1 MYTCYKMTNTNNGRP
16 YFGRTENYEQQIEN
30 HKKFLQNKKHFNKL
44 LQTSYD
50 NNNLDLEFEIIEQS
64 DDPKE
69 IALLAIELITEAESH
84 MASQGYNLYSDFT
97 GNQSRY
103 FQPELFNEDILFY
116 YLLHNRHDTLKYFN
130 ITTNVLNFKLRANHL
145 LKEKTKISSYQQG
158 YCMAQYILMLS
169 QQQLSSSQIFNKL
182 DYNFEISNRIRLTPH
197 KISKALSGYP
207 NVHKE
212 KKSGSLKF
220 WINS

>member
-1 MYTCYKMTNTNNGRP
+1 MYTCYKMTNVNNDRP
-16 YFGRTENYEQQIEN
+16 YFGRTSDYEQQIEN
-30 HKKFLQNKKHFNKL
+30 HKKFLENKNHFNKL
-44 LQTSYD
+44 LQKSYD
-50 NNNLDLEFEIIEQS
+50 DDNLDLEFEIIKQS
-64 DDPKE
+64 DNPKE
-69 IALLAIELITEAESH
+69 IALLTIELISEAESH

-116 YLLHNRHDTLKYFN
+116 YLMHDRHQTLKHFN

-158 YCMAQYILMLS
+158 YCMAQYILMTS
-169 QQQLSSSQIFNKL
+169 GMQLSSSQIFNKL
-182 DYNFEISNRIRLTPH
+182 DHYFEISNRIRLTPH

>member
-1 MYTCYKMTNTNNGRP
+1 MTNVNNDRP
-16 YFGRTENYEQQIEN
+16 YFGRTSDYEQQIEN
-30 HKKFLQNKKHFNKL
+30 HKKFLENKNHFNKL
-44 LQTSYD
+44 LQKSYD
-50 NNNLDLEFEIIEQS
+50 DDNLDLEFEIIKQS
-64 DDPKE
+64 NNPKE
-69 IALLAIELITEAESH
+69 IALLTIELISEVESH

-116 YLLHNRHDTLKYFN
+116 YLMHDRHQTLKHFN

-158 YCMAQYILMLS
+158 YCMAQYILMTS
-169 QQQLSSSQIFNKL
+169 GMQLSSSQIFNKL
-182 DYNFEISNRIRLTPH
+182 DHYFEISNRIRLTPH

>member
-1 MYTCYKMTNTNNGRP
+1 MTNVNNDRP
-16 YFGRTENYEQQIEN
+16 YFGRTSDYEQQIEN
-30 HKKFLQNKKHFNKL
+30 HKKFLENKNHFNKL
-44 LQTSYD
+44 LQKSYD
-50 NNNLDLEFEIIEQS
+50 DDNLDLEFEIIKQS
-64 DDPKE
+64 DNPKE
-69 IALLAIELITEAESH
+69 IALLAIELISEAESH

-116 YLLHNRHDTLKYFN
+116 YLMHDRHQTLKHFN

-158 YCMAQYILMLS
+158 YCMAQYILMTS
-169 QQQLSSSQIFNKL
+169 GMQLSSSQIFNKL
-182 DYNFEISNRIRLTPH
+182 DYYFEISNRIRLTPH

>member
-1 MYTCYKMTNTNNGRP
+1 MYTCYKMTNVNNDRP
-16 YFGRTENYEQQIEN
+16 YFGRTSDYEQQIEN
-30 HKKFLQNKKHFNKL
+30 HKKFLENKNHFNKL
-44 LQTSYD
+44 LQKSYD
-50 NNNLDLEFEIIEQS
+50 DDNLDLEFEIIKQS
-64 DDPKE
+64 DNPKE
-69 IALLAIELITEAESH
+69 IALLTIELISEAESH

-116 YLLHNRHDTLKYFN
+116 YLMHDRHQTLKHFN

-145 LKEKTKISSYQQG
+145 LKAKTKISSYQQG
-158 YCMAQYILMLS
+158 YCMAQYVLMVS
-169 QQQLSSSQIFNKL
+169 GAQLSSSQIFNKL
-182 DYNFEISNRIRLTPH
+182 DHYFEISNRIRLTPH

>member
-1 MYTCYKMTNTNNGRP
+1 MTNVNNDHP
-16 YFGRTENYEQQIEN
+16 YFDRPSDYEQQIEN
-30 HKKFLQNKKHFNKL
+30 HKKFLENKNHFNKL
-44 LQTSYD
+44 LQKSYD
-50 NNNLDLEFEIIEQS
+50 DNNLDLEFEIIKQS
-64 DDPKE
+64 DNPKE
-69 IALLAIELITEAESH
+69 IALLAIELISEAESH

-116 YLLHNRHDTLKYFN
+116 YLMHDRHQTLKHFN

-158 YCMAQYILMLS
+158 YCMAQYILMTS
-169 QQQLSSSQIFNKL
+169 GMQLSSSQIFNKL
-182 DYNFEISNRIRLTPH
+182 DYYFEISNRIRLTPH